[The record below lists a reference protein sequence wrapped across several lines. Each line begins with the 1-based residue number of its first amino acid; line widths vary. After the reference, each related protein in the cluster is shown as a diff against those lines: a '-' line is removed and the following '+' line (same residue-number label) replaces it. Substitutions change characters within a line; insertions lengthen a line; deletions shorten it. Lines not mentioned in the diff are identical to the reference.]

1 MGHGMFTTICQLSNL
16 YVHLPIV
23 EYLKLG
29 NLNPI
34 SIWTHISFKAGKT
47 STYSN
52 PSFSTSKYLLSKPL
66 NVIVIF
72 PTTHVISKS
81 SKVSRL
87 AIGWVRKGKQLFS
100 FFLVRAEDC
109 PSHRPWSFMLTPRPP
124 AVALVVAW
132 VNHGP
137 AQLYIPL
144 FQPNFNQVGHLIL
157 EICFLTKDTVTTNK
171 SWMLFDLKREKVK
184 KTLSRHLLTHSL
196 KRRFGYSLTPR
207 SKEFTPPGHCFF
219 CSSPARMRSPQ
230 PPPGTFV
237 EFPTVDIEEL
247 LRSRLIGA
255 VIRITSAFSTER
267 LLF

>member
-1 MGHGMFTTICQLSNL
+1 MDTYILQGRQNI
-16 YVHLPIV
+16 
-23 EYLKLG
+23 YLATLLFRHQ
-29 NLNPI
+29 N
-34 SIWTHISFKAGKT
+34 
-47 STYSN
+47 TYSAQMTPWN
-52 PSFSTSKYLLSKPL
+52 KRL
-66 NVIVIF
+66 NVTPPKTNMEPENGPLEKEIPFGNHPFQVPAVSFRGCIAIF

-81 SKVSRL
+81 FKVSRL
-87 AIGWVRKGKQLFS
+87 AIGCKQLFS

-137 AQLYIPL
+137 AQLDIPL

-207 SKEFTPPGHCFF
+207 SKESTPRSLLF
-219 CSSPARMRSPQ
+219 CSSSPQ